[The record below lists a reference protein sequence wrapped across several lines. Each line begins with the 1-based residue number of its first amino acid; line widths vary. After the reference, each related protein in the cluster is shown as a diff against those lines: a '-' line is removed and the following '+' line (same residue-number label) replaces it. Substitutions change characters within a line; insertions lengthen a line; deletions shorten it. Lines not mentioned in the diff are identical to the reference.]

1 MDDNKITIF
10 LNNRGIDP
18 SVPLLNLNE
27 EILEELKQRDIY
39 RATNYNLARIHYSV
53 KGQKKELIM
62 KNCILENMN
71 FSQVQVSGK
80 CVFYNCQFINVKF
93 SKCTFPGSC
102 FYECSFIDTM
112 IIDSSLKSSLF
123 INNSG
128 LEDTD
133 IANNNLDGVKV
144 IGNNLDKNIL
154 EDHNNKI
161 EDLYIRYEQYM
172 GISKEVIQ
180 QDDEKADQKLVA
192 RNIIENK
199 VFQDKELGKEVLQNT
214 LFNEC
219 QFINCHFN
227 KDINL
232 DATTDFF
239 KCSFQNMEF
248 HHSLV
253 QKVAFDHSEFDHVLM
268 DSHFLHCS
276 FVDCFFK
283 DMSFSEDT
291 TFKSC
296 NFSYSNAT
304 DIFDVEKM
312 HIDGFEFQDRKH
324 HDEKLDIILQNLYEL
339 LKERDAELQNKI
351 KLLDKD
357 GVTRDIMIDYMIDLD
372 DRSYIDFITDVGAKR
387 KANE

>member
-1 MDDNKITIF
+1 MNDNKITIF

-39 RATNYNLARIHYSV
+39 RATNYNLAHIHYSV

-93 SKCTFPGSC
+93 SKCTFSGSC

-161 EDLYIRYEQYM
+161 EDLYIRYEQYT

-180 QDDEKADQKLVA
+180 QDDEKADRKLSA

-199 VFQDKELGKEVLQNT
+199 VFHDEELGKEALQNT

-219 QFINCHFN
+219 QYINCHFN
-227 KDINL
+227 
-232 DATTDFF
+232 
-239 KCSFQNMEF
+239 E
-248 HHSLV
+248 
-253 QKVAFDHSEFDHVLM
+253 
-268 DSHFLHCS
+268 
-276 FVDCFFK
+276 
-283 DMSFSEDT
+283 
-291 TFKSC
+291 
-296 NFSYSNAT
+296 
-304 DIFDVEKM
+304 
-312 HIDGFEFQDRKH
+312 
-324 HDEKLDIILQNLYEL
+324 
-339 LKERDAELQNKI
+339 KI
-351 KLLDKD
+351 KLSANTDLPLQISLNVLFRIWSFIIPWFK
-357 GVTRDIMIDYMIDLD
+357 RLLSIIQNLIMCLWILIFCIAVL
-372 DRSYIDFITDVGAKR
+372 
-387 KANE
+387 

>member
-1 MDDNKITIF
+1 MDDNKISIF

-161 EDLYIRYEQYM
+161 EDLYIRDEQYT
-172 GISKEVIQ
+172 GI
-180 QDDEKADQKLVA
+180 
-192 RNIIENK
+192 NK
-199 VFQDKELGKEVLQNT
+199 
-214 LFNEC
+214 
-219 QFINCHFN
+219 
-227 KDINL
+227 
-232 DATTDFF
+232 
-239 KCSFQNMEF
+239 
-248 HHSLV
+248 
-253 QKVAFDHSEFDHVLM
+253 
-268 DSHFLHCS
+268 
-276 FVDCFFK
+276 
-283 DMSFSEDT
+283 
-291 TFKSC
+291 
-296 NFSYSNAT
+296 
-304 DIFDVEKM
+304 
-312 HIDGFEFQDRKH
+312 
-324 HDEKLDIILQNLYEL
+324 
-339 LKERDAELQNKI
+339 
-351 KLLDKD
+351 
-357 GVTRDIMIDYMIDLD
+357 
-372 DRSYIDFITDVGAKR
+372 
-387 KANE
+387 